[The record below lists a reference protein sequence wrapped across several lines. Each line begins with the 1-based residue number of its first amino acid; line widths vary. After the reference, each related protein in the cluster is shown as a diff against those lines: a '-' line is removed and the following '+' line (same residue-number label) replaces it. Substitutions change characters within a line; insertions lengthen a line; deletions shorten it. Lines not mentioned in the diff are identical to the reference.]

1 VSSPPQFKVCP
12 ECRVEYRLSAEVCVD
27 CRVPLV
33 HAEVLPAEEALAEF
47 PPADQLACVRVAPL
61 AWIQA
66 LSMGLQEQGVTLR
79 VERARAE
86 DAPDGQRADNFGDVG
101 QLFGLYVRS
110 EKLELARELD
120 GSIAALLL
128 PEDSAPLEEGEVDA
142 CPACGDVLAADAL
155 ECPGCGLG
163 FA

>member
-1 VSSPPQFKVCP
+1 M
-12 ECRVEYRLSAEVCVD
+12 EYRLSAEVCAD

-33 HAEVLPAEEALAEF
+33 HAESLPAEEALEDF
-47 PPADQLACVRVAPL
+47 PPVDQLACVRVAPL

-86 DAPDGQRADNFGDVG
+86 DAPDGQRADVFGEAG

-110 EKLELARELD
+110 EQLALARELD

-128 PEDSAPLEEGEVDA
+128 PEDAEPLEEGEVDA
-142 CPACGDVLAADAL
+142 CPACGELLPDDAL

-163 FA
+163 FG

>member
-1 VSSPPQFKVCP
+1 M
-12 ECRVEYRLSAEVCVD
+12 EYRLTAEVCAD
-27 CRVPLV
+27 CGVPLV
-33 HAEVLPAEEALAEF
+33 PAEALPAEEALEDF

-66 LSMGLQEQGVTLR
+66 LSMGLQEEGVTLR
-79 VERARAE
+79 VERALAE
-86 DAPDGQRADNFGDVG
+86 DAPDGQRADIFGDVG

-110 EKLELARELD
+110 EKLALARELD

-142 CPACGDVLAADAL
+142 CPACGDSLTADAL

-163 FA
+163 FG